1 MLADETERLFF
12 PSLIIFALDA
22 CIFLK
27 FFNICFKLKFM
38 IFSKSGFLWNLR
50 KWLLNIKLGTQ
61 KFNIIV
67 CCDSMSY
74 LGIEYYGFV
83 YSDIQSSLLLLLLF
97 FFHTFCYLLFT
108 YYTCSLFHSFRRPL
122 VWLCWSSVEY
132 YLLFTS
138 FANAVSLSFNI
149 GKEKMD
155 MVILVYPNHAQCHV
169 KRFV

>member
-97 FFHTFCYLLFT
+97 FHTFCYLLFT
-108 YYTCSLFHSFRRPL
+108 YYTCSLFIHSEDLWFDYVDLLLNIISCLPPL
-122 VWLCWSSVEY
+122 LMLSLCP
-132 YLLFTS
+132 L
-138 FANAVSLSFNI
+138 I
-149 GKEKMD
+149 
-155 MVILVYPNHAQCHV
+155 
-169 KRFV
+169 